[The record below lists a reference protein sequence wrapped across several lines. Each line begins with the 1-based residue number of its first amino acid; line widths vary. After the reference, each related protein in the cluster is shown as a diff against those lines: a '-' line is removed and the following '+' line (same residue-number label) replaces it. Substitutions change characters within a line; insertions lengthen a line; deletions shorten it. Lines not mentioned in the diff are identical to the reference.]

1 MNDTEQQI
9 NAVCNQIKT
18 LLLLKN
24 KAYGD
29 SALEP
34 VRIFSKNSS
43 IDGLLVRIDDKLS
56 RIKNMGVSSASED
69 TLMDLVGYAVLA
81 TMFSYSMFDL
91 PLLHDWQP
99 PHPAGYV
106 TYKAPPTPAH
116 HKPKVSTRKIEDL
129 PYEPRVQ
136 IRAQDV
142 VQYGDVVRIRGQE
155 QADGSHVTYTVLWGT
170 IERNT

>member
-34 VRIFSKNSS
+34 VRIFSKSNPV
-43 IDGLLVRIDDKLS
+43 DGLLVRIDDKLS

-69 TLMDLVGYAVLA
+69 TLMDLIGYLVLLKIQLNK
-81 TMFSYSMFDL
+81 SMSSGFEAMAKETQKKIVDQL
-91 PLLHDWQP
+91 GLVTFAKSGTTNDIDKIRYTNGTST
-99 PHPAGYV
+99 GY
-106 TYKAPPTPAH
+106 
-116 HKPKVSTRKIEDL
+116 
-129 PYEPRVQ
+129 
-136 IRAQDV
+136 
-142 VQYGDVVRIRGQE
+142 
-155 QADGSHVTYTVLWGT
+155 
-170 IERNT
+170 

>member
-69 TLMDLVGYAVLA
+69 TLMDLIGYLVLLKIQLNKSMSSGYEA
-81 TMFSYSMFDL
+81 MAKETQKKIVDQLGLVTFTKSGTSNDVDKIRYTNGTMT
-91 PLLHDWQP
+91 
-99 PHPAGYV
+99 GY
-106 TYKAPPTPAH
+106 
-116 HKPKVSTRKIEDL
+116 
-129 PYEPRVQ
+129 
-136 IRAQDV
+136 
-142 VQYGDVVRIRGQE
+142 
-155 QADGSHVTYTVLWGT
+155 
-170 IERNT
+170 

>member
-18 LLLLKN
+18 LLILKN
-24 KAYGD
+24 NAYGD

-69 TLMDLVGYAVLA
+69 TLMDLIGYLVLLKIQLNKSMSSGYEA
-81 TMFSYSMFDL
+81 MAKETQKKIVDQLGLVKFTKSGTSPDVDKIRYTNGTMT
-91 PLLHDWQP
+91 
-99 PHPAGYV
+99 GY
-106 TYKAPPTPAH
+106 
-116 HKPKVSTRKIEDL
+116 
-129 PYEPRVQ
+129 
-136 IRAQDV
+136 
-142 VQYGDVVRIRGQE
+142 
-155 QADGSHVTYTVLWGT
+155 
-170 IERNT
+170 

>member
-56 RIKNMGVSSASED
+56 RIKNMGVSSVSED
-69 TLMDLVGYAVLA
+69 TLMDLIGYLVLLKIQLNKSMSSGFEA
-81 TMFSYSMFDL
+81 MAKETQKKIVDQLGLVKFTKSGTDYDVDKIRYTNGTMT
-91 PLLHDWQP
+91 
-99 PHPAGYV
+99 GY
-106 TYKAPPTPAH
+106 
-116 HKPKVSTRKIEDL
+116 
-129 PYEPRVQ
+129 
-136 IRAQDV
+136 
-142 VQYGDVVRIRGQE
+142 
-155 QADGSHVTYTVLWGT
+155 
-170 IERNT
+170 

>member
-69 TLMDLVGYAVLA
+69 TLMDLIGYLVLLKIQLNK
-81 TMFSYSMFDL
+81 SMSSGYEAMAKETQKKIVDQLGL
-91 PLLHDWQP
+91 P
-99 PHPAGYV
+99 
-106 TYKAPPTPAH
+106 KMPPTYWQGTH
-116 HKPKVSTRKIEDL
+116 HDIDKI
-129 PYEPRVQ
+129 R
-136 IRAQDV
+136 
-142 VQYGDVVRIRGQE
+142 
-155 QADGSHVTYTVLWGT
+155 YTNGT
-170 IERNT
+170 MTGY